1 MLLVRIIRLSH
12 LIKQVQFFHQQLL
25 RANGLLSANNQ
36 PEVLRLY
43 SRNKCSN
50 TFNTFGFA
58 KKLQD
63 IGWPSL

>member
-12 LIKQVQFFHQQLL
+12 LIKQVQFFHSAAAVALMDYYQQII
-25 RANGLLSANNQ
+25 
-36 PEVLRLY
+36 
-43 SRNKCSN
+43 SRKYYAFTHAMSVAIH
-50 TFNTFGFA
+50 TFGSA

>member
-1 MLLVRIIRLSH
+1 MQQLL
-12 LIKQVQFFHQQLL
+12 LL

-50 TFNTFGFA
+50 TFNTFGSA